1 MKKRFAASVVVLV
14 AGVLILSGCSSK
26 TGAITNMNAKDFSTM
41 TQKAGVVTLDVRTP
55 GEFSQGHIQ
64 GAMNIDVESS
74 AFDSEIAKL
83 DKTKTYAVYCHS
95 GRRSGI
101 ATQTMAKMGFK
112 HLYNLENGLAD
123 WMSQGM
129 MTVTS

>member
-1 MKKRFAASVVVLV
+1 MKKRVIAGIVVLV

-26 TGAITNMNAKDFSTM
+26 AGAITNMNVKDFSAK
-41 TQKAGVVTLDVRTP
+41 TQEAGVAVLDVRTP

-64 GAMNIDVESS
+64 GAMNIDVESPT
-74 AFDSEIAKL
+74 FDSEIAKL
-83 DKTKTYAVYCHS
+83 DKTKIYAVYCHS

-101 ATQTMAKMGFK
+101 ATSAMAKMGFK
-112 HLYNLENGLAD
+112 NLYNLQNGLSD

-129 MTVTS
+129 MTVAS